1 MNSENSDVGLEQL
14 PTGIEG
20 LDQILRG
27 GLLRGGVYI
36 VQGTPGAGKTILA
49 NEICFRRVAA
59 GEKAVYVTLLA
70 ESHARMLQ
78 HLRPLSFFDESAIP
92 DKLYYVSAFRTL
104 EEEGLKGLVALL
116 RREIKGQGASLLV
129 LDGLVAAEESAGTNR
144 GFKKFIHEL
153 QSHASSQGCTVLLLT
168 SGGTGDVRAEHTMV
182 DGLIE
187 LEDSL
192 HGVRTERSLLVRK
205 FRGSPVRR
213 GRHSF
218 RITGDGILLFPRLE
232 AIDGEVPQYQNVDL
246 NKRLSTGIKGL
257 DEMLHGGLPASST
270 TGLVGASGVGKTTV
284 ALHFLSQ
291 SSAAEPGLMFSF
303 FESPG
308 RLCEKAS
315 TLGIDLAGLC
325 ARKDVELLWQ
335 VQGENLLDELSH
347 RLLSAV
353 RRRGVKRLVIDG
365 VSGFLEASTNP
376 ERIGRHLACL
386 TNQLRREG
394 VTTYL
399 NVETREPIGSPL
411 QLPVTGLSALVENMV
426 LLRFV
431 ERDSCLHRLL
441 SIIKVR
447 DSDYDIM
454 LRQFRIT
461 GHGISVGEPFYGAE
475 GAMTGIA
482 RSAAAPA
489 GSQAAP
495 PAARR

>member
-1 MNSENSDVGLEQL
+1 MNNGNSDFGLEQV

-20 LDQILRG
+20 LDQVLRG

-36 VQGTPGAGKTILA
+36 VQGAPGAGKTILA

-78 HLRPLSFFDESAIP
+78 HLRPLSFFDESVIP
-92 DKLYYVSAFRTL
+92 GQLYYVSGFRTL

-116 RREIKGQGASLLV
+116 RREIKGQSAGLLV

-144 GFKKFIHEL
+144 EFKKFIHEL
-153 QSHASSQGCTVLLLT
+153 QSHASSQGCTILLLT

-205 FRGSPVRR
+205 FRGSAVRR

-218 RITGDGILLFPRLE
+218 RITGDGIVLFPRLE
-232 AIDGEVPQYQNVDL
+232 SLPGVAPRYEHVDFA
-246 NKRLSTGIKGL
+246 KRLSTGVPGF
-257 DEMLHGGLPASST
+257 DSMLRGGLPASST
-270 TGLVGASGVGKTTV
+270 TALVGASGVGKTTV
-284 ALHFLSQ
+284 GLHFLAQ
-291 SSAAEPGLMFSF
+291 SSQAEPGLMFTF
-303 FESPG
+303 FETPA

-315 TLGIDLAGLC
+315 KLGIDLAALC
-325 ARKDVELLWQ
+325 NRHDVELLWQ

-353 RRRGVKRLVIDG
+353 RRRHVKRLVIDG
-365 VSGFLEASTNP
+365 VAGFLEATTNP

-386 TNQLRREG
+386 TNELRSEG

-411 QLPVTGLSALVENMV
+411 LLPITGLSALVENMV

-431 ERDSCLHRLL
+431 ERDSCLNRLL

-454 LRQFRIT
+454 LRKFHIT
-461 GHGISVGEPFYGAE
+461 DHGISVGEPFYGAE
-475 GAMTGIA
+475 GAMTGVA
-482 RSAAAPA
+482 RSAPS
-489 GSQAAP
+489 GSGFPSA
-495 PAARR
+495 